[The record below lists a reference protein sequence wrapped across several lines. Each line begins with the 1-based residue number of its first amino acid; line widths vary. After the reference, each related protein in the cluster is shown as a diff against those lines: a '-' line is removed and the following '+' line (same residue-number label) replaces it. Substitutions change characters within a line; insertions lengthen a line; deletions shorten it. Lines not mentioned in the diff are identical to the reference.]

1 MDKPFE
7 KMTLDEV
14 FDFAE
19 RHSSSIGGSFVSESG
34 VERRRR
40 QSSALQRHRRKPM
53 KRSALGKPASP

>member
-19 RHSSSIGGSFVSESG
+19 RHSSSISRSVVSESG
-34 VERRRR
+34 LKRHRR
-40 QSSALQRHRRKPM
+40 QSSAVQRRLRKRM
-53 KRSALGKPASP
+53 KRAALGKPASR